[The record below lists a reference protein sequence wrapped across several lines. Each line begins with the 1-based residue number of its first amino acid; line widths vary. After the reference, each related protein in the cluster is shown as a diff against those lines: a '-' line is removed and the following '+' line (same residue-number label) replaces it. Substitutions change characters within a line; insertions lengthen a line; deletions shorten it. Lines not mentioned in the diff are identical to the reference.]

1 MAAWDISIKYM
12 KIIPYQTLNIS
23 LEAKEE
29 KMLMA
34 QQWLCV
40 AGQQITLR
48 QSYFLLR
55 EVSRT
60 AQEDFLWQSHYK
72 KKFLDDTLLETHLQ

>member
-40 AGQQITLR
+40 LGQQITLR
-48 QSYFLLR
+48 
-55 EVSRT
+55 
-60 AQEDFLWQSHYK
+60 
-72 KKFLDDTLLETHLQ
+72 